1 MQISTDITKDYT
13 PTTLGKEAAPVLVVL
28 RITILY
34 LRDRTKI
41 VLSGQLVGEGA
52 KCLARA
58 IAQCCSTP
66 ETVVIDLDG
75 ITCVDRAGEEALLSL
90 WQAHQLFRCTAP
102 FARAL
107 CERLGIP
114 VEGDSR

>member
-1 MQISTDITKDYT
+1 M
-13 PTTLGKEAAPVLVVL
+13 L
-28 RITILY
+28 RTSILY
-34 LRDRTKI
+34 LRDRTRI

-52 KCLARA
+52 KCLSRA
-58 IAQCCSTP
+58 IAQYFSTQD
-66 ETVVIDLDG
+66 TVEIDLDG
-75 ITCVDRAGEEALLSL
+75 ITCVDRAGEEALVSL
-90 WQAHQLFRCTAP
+90 FQAYGRFLGTSP